1 MKIALL
7 TSPRTGSTALY
18 DLILKHLDFNSYTL
32 ESEPFNYVWRTD
44 SGLEQLD
51 INFFA
56 DKTNVFIKTFV
67 GERQIP
73 LTFSNNPKYYWNW
86 FFMYFDK
93 IILLDRTDKL
103 LQSESLLHLSGLNNI
118 QECHKKQYYNY
129 TKIPKHA
136 VEDLIIE
143 LSVESEKL
151 FEYSQI
157 GFPLFYYEDIFI
169 NKSKRK
175 VVEMFEYIGI
185 TLNDSLY
192 KKYILSSELKV
203 RKTLI

>member
-7 TSPRTGSTALY
+7 TSPRTGSTTLY
-18 DLILKHLDFNSYTL
+18 ALILKHLDFNSYTL

-56 DKTNVFIKTFV
+56 NKTNVFIKTFA
-67 GERQIP
+67 GKRQIP
-73 LTFSNNPKYYWNW
+73 IRFSNDPKSYWNW
-86 FFMYFDK
+86 FFTYFDK
-93 IILLDRTDKL
+93 IILLDRTNKL
-103 LQSESLLHLSGLNNI
+103 LQSESFAHLIEHNNI

-129 TKIPKHA
+129 TKMPKHV
-136 VEDLIIE
+136 VENLINE
-143 LSVESEKL
+143 LSIESEQL

-157 GFPLFYYEDIFI
+157 GYPLFYYEDIYI
-169 NKSKRK
+169 NKNKSK
-175 VVEMFEYIGI
+175 VIEMFKYIGI
-185 TLNDSLY
+185 TLDDSLY
-192 KKYILSSELKV
+192 EKYILSSELKV